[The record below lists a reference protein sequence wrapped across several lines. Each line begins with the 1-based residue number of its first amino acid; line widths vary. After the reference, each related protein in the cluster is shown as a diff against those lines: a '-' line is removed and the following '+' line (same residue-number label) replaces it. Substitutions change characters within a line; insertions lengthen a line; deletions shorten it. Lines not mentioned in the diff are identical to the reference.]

1 MFTIAVFPNVTKA
14 NIRAILDRV
23 LAFFADKD
31 VCVMLPAREA
41 AILGHEEYGVRNI
54 NQCPMDMAL
63 SIGGDG
69 TLLNVCRR
77 VYDQAVPVC
86 GINFG
91 TVGFLIDIELDE
103 IETKLQKILDK
114 EYRIEERLMLSGYV
128 VHDGRKSYK
137 GSAVNDIVVTK
148 GGMARMLRFGLT
160 INDTC
165 IANYKAD
172 GLIVSTAT
180 GSTAY
185 SLSAGG
191 PIVNPLVKALV
202 LTPICPHTFDIRS
215 MVISEDDTIR
225 VRIEAGHPDIFITF
239 DGQKSYQL
247 ADEDEVIVK
256 RAKNPARIVKF
267 GDKDYY
273 RIMRDKL
280 WGNP

>member
-14 NIRAILDRV
+14 NIRTILDRV

-31 VCVMLPAREA
+31 VRVMLPAREA

-69 TLLNVCRR
+69 TLLNACRR
-77 VYDQAVPVC
+77 VYEQAVPVC

-280 WGNP
+280 WGNA

>member
-1 MFTIAVFPNVTKA
+1 
-14 NIRAILDRV
+14 
-23 LAFFADKD
+23 
-31 VCVMLPAREA
+31 
-41 AILGHEEYGVRNI
+41 
-54 NQCPMDMAL
+54 
-63 SIGGDG
+63 
-69 TLLNVCRR
+69 
-77 VYDQAVPVC
+77 
-86 GINFG
+86 
-91 TVGFLIDIELDE
+91 
-103 IETKLQKILDK
+103 
-114 EYRIEERLMLSGYV
+114 MLSGYV

>member
-69 TLLNVCRR
+69 TLLNACRR
-77 VYDQAVPVC
+77 VYEQAVPVC

>member
-23 LAFFADKD
+23 LAFFADKR
-31 VCVMLPAREA
+31 VCVLLPAKEA
-41 AILGHEEYGVRNI
+41 RLLGHEAYGIENI
-54 NQCPMDMAL
+54 NRHPIDMAL

-77 VYDQAVPVC
+77 VYEQTVPVC

-114 EYRIEERLMLSGYV
+114 EYHIEERLMLSGYV
-128 VHDGRKSYK
+128 VHHGKKSYK
-137 GSAVNDIVVTK
+137 GSAVNDIVVAK
-148 GGMARMLRFGLT
+148 GGLARMLRFGLS
-160 INDTC
+160 INDTR

-191 PIVNPLVKALV
+191 PIVNPHVKALV

-215 MVISEDDTIR
+215 MVISEDDT
-225 VRIEAGHPDIFITF
+225 VRMRIKAFQI
-239 DGQKSYQL
+239 
-247 ADEDEVIVK
+247 ADEDEVIVRK
-256 RAKNPARIVKF
+256 AKNPARIVKF

-273 RIMRDKL
+273 RTMKEKL
-280 WGNP
+280 LDNA

>member
-14 NIRAILDRV
+14 NIRTILDRV

-31 VCVMLPAREA
+31 VRVMLPAREA

-69 TLLNVCRR
+69 TLLNACRR
-77 VYDQAVPVC
+77 VYEQAVPVC

>member
-23 LAFFADKD
+23 LAFFKTKE
-31 VCVMLPAREA
+31 VCVLIPAKEA
-41 AILGHEEYGVRNI
+41 ALLGHEEHGVRNI
-54 NQCPMDMAL
+54 SQCSIDMAL

-77 VYDQAVPVC
+77 TYEQAVPVC
-86 GINFG
+86 GITFG
-91 TVGFLIDIELDE
+91 TVGFLVDIELDE

-114 EYRIEERLMLSGYV
+114 EYRIEKRLMLSGYV
-128 VHDGRKSYK
+128 VHAGKKSYK

-148 GGMARMLRFGLT
+148 GGLARMLRFDLS

-172 GLIVSTAT
+172 GLIISTAT

-215 MVISEDDTIR
+215 MVISENDS
-225 VRIEAGHPDIFITF
+225 VRMRIKAGHPEIFVTF
-239 DGQKSYQL
+239 DGQKSYQI
-247 ADEDEVIVK
+247 ADEDEVIVRK
-256 RAKNPARIVKF
+256 AKHPARIVKF

-273 RIMRDKL
+273 RTMKEKL
-280 WGNP
+280 LGIS

>member
-23 LAFFADKD
+23 LAFFETKE
-31 VCVMLPAREA
+31 VCVLIPAKEA
-41 AILGHEEYGVRNI
+41 ALLGHEEHGVRNI
-54 NQCPMDMAL
+54 SQCSIDMAL

-69 TLLNVCRR
+69 TLLNVCRP
-77 VYDQAVPVC
+77 YEQAVPVC

-91 TVGFLIDIELDE
+91 TVGFLVDIELDE

-114 EYRIEERLMLSGYV
+114 EYRIEKRLMLSGYV
-128 VHDGRKSYK
+128 VHAGKKSYK

-148 GGMARMLRFGLT
+148 GGLARMLRFDLS

-172 GLIVSTAT
+172 GLIISTAT

-215 MVISEDDTIR
+215 MVISENDS
-225 VRIEAGHPDIFITF
+225 VRMRIKAGHPEIFVTF
-239 DGQKSYQL
+239 DGQKSYQI
-247 ADEDEVIVK
+247 ADEDEVIVRK
-256 RAKNPARIVKF
+256 AKHPARIVKF

-273 RIMRDKL
+273 RTMKEKL
-280 WGNP
+280 LGIS

>member
-23 LAFFADKD
+23 LAFFEAKE
-31 VCVMLPAREA
+31 VCVLIPAKEA
-41 AILGHEEYGVRNI
+41 ALLGHEEHGVRNI
-54 NQCPMDMAL
+54 SQCSIDMAL

-77 VYDQAVPVC
+77 TYEQAVPVC

-91 TVGFLIDIELDE
+91 TVGFLVDIELDE

-114 EYRIEERLMLSGYV
+114 EYRIEKRLMLSGCV
-128 VHDGRKSYK
+128 VHAGKKSYK

-148 GGMARMLRFGLT
+148 GGLARMLRFDLS

-172 GLIVSTAT
+172 GLIISTAT

-215 MVISEDDTIR
+215 MVISENDS
-225 VRIEAGHPDIFITF
+225 VRMRIKAGHPEIFVTF
-239 DGQKSYQL
+239 DGQKSYQI
-247 ADEDEVIVK
+247 ADEDEVIVRK
-256 RAKNPARIVKF
+256 AKHPARIVKF

-273 RIMRDKL
+273 RTMKEKL
-280 WGNP
+280 LGIS

>member
-77 VYDQAVPVC
+77 VYEQAVPVC

-128 VHDGRKSYK
+128 VHCGRKSYK

>member
-23 LAFFADKD
+23 LAFFKTKE
-31 VCVMLPAREA
+31 VCVLIPAKEA
-41 AILGHEEYGVRNI
+41 ALLGHEEHGVRNI
-54 NQCPMDMAL
+54 SQCSIDMAL

-77 VYDQAVPVC
+77 TYEQAVPVC

-91 TVGFLIDIELDE
+91 TVGFLVDIELDE
-103 IETKLQKILDK
+103 IETKLQKILDGK
-114 EYRIEERLMLSGYV
+114 
-128 VHDGRKSYK
+128 KSYK

-148 GGMARMLRFGLT
+148 GGLARMLRFDLS

-172 GLIVSTAT
+172 GLIISTAT

-215 MVISEDDTIR
+215 MVISENDS
-225 VRIEAGHPDIFITF
+225 VRMRIKAGHPEIFVTF
-239 DGQKSYQL
+239 DGQKSYQI
-247 ADEDEVIVK
+247 ADEDEVIVRK
-256 RAKNPARIVKF
+256 AKHPARIVKF

-273 RIMRDKL
+273 RTMKEKL
-280 WGNP
+280 LGIS

>member
-14 NIRAILDRV
+14 NIRTILDRV

-31 VCVMLPAREA
+31 VRVMLPAREA

-69 TLLNVCRR
+69 TLLNACRR
-77 VYDQAVPVC
+77 VYEQAVPVC

-225 VRIEAGHPDIFITF
+225 VRIEAGHPDIFISF

>member
-1 MFTIAVFPNVTKA
+1 MFTIAVFPNVTKS
-14 NIRAILDRV
+14 NIRAILERV
-23 LAFFADKD
+23 LAFFSDKR
-31 VCVMLPAREA
+31 VCVLLPAKEA
-41 AILGHEEYGVRNI
+41 KLLGHEEYGIENI
-54 NQCPMDMAL
+54 NRHPIDMAL

-77 VYDQAVPVC
+77 VYEQAVPVC
-86 GINFG
+86 GINLG
-91 TVGFLIDIELDE
+91 TVGFLVDIEIDE
-103 IETKLQKILDK
+103 IEMKLQKILDK

-128 VHDGRKSYK
+128 VHDGKKSYK

-148 GGMARMLRFGLT
+148 GGMARMLRFGLS

-191 PIVNPLVKALV
+191 PIVNPRVKALV
-202 LTPICPHTFDIRS
+202 LTPICPHAFDIRS
-215 MVISEDDTIR
+215 MVISEDDTVR
-225 VRIEAGHPDIFITF
+225 MRIEAGHPDIFVTF
-239 DGQKSYQL
+239 DGQKSHQI
-247 ADEDEVIVK
+247 ADEDEVIVR

-273 RIMRDKL
+273 RTMKEKL
-280 WGNP
+280 LGNS

>member
-23 LAFFADKD
+23 LAFFETKE
-31 VCVMLPAREA
+31 VCVLIPAKEA
-41 AILGHEEYGVRNI
+41 ALLGHEEHGVRNI
-54 NQCPMDMAL
+54 NQCSIDMAL

-77 VYDQAVPVC
+77 TYEQAVPVC

-91 TVGFLIDIELDE
+91 TVGFLVDIEIDE

-114 EYRIEERLMLSGYV
+114 EYRIEKRLMLSGYV
-128 VHDGRKSYK
+128 VHAGKKSYK

-148 GGMARMLRFGLT
+148 GGLARMLRFDLS

-172 GLIVSTAT
+172 GLIISTAT

-215 MVISEDDTIR
+215 MVISENDS
-225 VRIEAGHPDIFITF
+225 VRMRIKAGHPEIFVTF
-239 DGQKSYQL
+239 DGQKSYQI
-247 ADEDEVIVK
+247 ADEDEVIVRK
-256 RAKNPARIVKF
+256 AKHPARIVKF

-273 RIMRDKL
+273 RTMKEKL
-280 WGNP
+280 LGIS

>member
-69 TLLNVCRR
+69 TLLNACRR
-77 VYDQAVPVC
+77 VYEQAVPVC

-128 VHDGRKSYK
+128 VHCGRKSYK

>member
-23 LAFFADKD
+23 LAFFADKR
-31 VCVMLPAREA
+31 VCVLLPAKEA
-41 AILGHEEYGVRNI
+41 RLLGHEAYGIENI
-54 NQCPMDMAL
+54 NHHPIDMAL

-77 VYDQAVPVC
+77 VYEQTVPVC

-114 EYRIEERLMLSGYV
+114 EYHIEERLMLSGYV
-128 VHDGRKSYK
+128 VHHGKKSYK
-137 GSAVNDIVVTK
+137 GSAVNDIVVAK
-148 GGMARMLRFGLT
+148 GGLARMLRFGLS
-160 INDTC
+160 INDTR

-191 PIVNPLVKALV
+191 PIVNPHVKALV

-215 MVISEDDTIR
+215 MVISEDDT
-225 VRIEAGHPDIFITF
+225 VRMRIKAGHSDIFVTF
-239 DGQKSYQL
+239 DGQKSFQI
-247 ADEDEVIVK
+247 ADEDEVIVRK
-256 RAKNPARIVKF
+256 AKNPARIVKF

-273 RIMRDKL
+273 RTMKEKL
-280 WGNP
+280 LDNA

>member
-1 MFTIAVFPNVTKA
+1 M
-14 NIRAILDRV
+14 
-23 LAFFADKD
+23 
-31 VCVMLPAREA
+31 
-41 AILGHEEYGVRNI
+41 GHEEHGVRNI
-54 NQCPMDMAL
+54 SQCSIDMAL

-77 VYDQAVPVC
+77 TYEQAVPVC

-91 TVGFLIDIELDE
+91 TVGFLVDIELDE

-114 EYRIEERLMLSGYV
+114 EYRIEKRLMLSGYV
-128 VHDGRKSYK
+128 VHAGKKSYK

-148 GGMARMLRFGLT
+148 GGLARMLRFDLS

-172 GLIVSTAT
+172 GLIISTAT

-215 MVISEDDTIR
+215 MVISENDS
-225 VRIEAGHPDIFITF
+225 VRMRIKAGHPEIFVTF
-239 DGQKSYQL
+239 DGQKSYQI
-247 ADEDEVIVK
+247 ADEDEVIVRK
-256 RAKNPARIVKF
+256 AKHPARIVKF

-273 RIMRDKL
+273 RTMKEKL
-280 WGNP
+280 LGIS

>member
-69 TLLNVCRR
+69 TLLNACRR
-77 VYDQAVPVC
+77 VYEQAVPVC

-128 VHDGRKSYK
+128 VHCGRKSYK

-280 WGNP
+280 WGNA

>member
-23 LAFFADKD
+23 LAFFKTKE
-31 VCVMLPAREA
+31 VCVLIPAKEA
-41 AILGHEEYGVRNI
+41 ALLGHEEHGVRNI
-54 NQCPMDMAL
+54 SQCSIDMAL

-77 VYDQAVPVC
+77 TYEQAVPVC

-91 TVGFLIDIELDE
+91 TVGFLVDIELDE
-103 IETKLQKILDK
+103 IETKLQNILDK
-114 EYRIEERLMLSGYV
+114 EYRIEKRLMLSGYV
-128 VHDGRKSYK
+128 IHADKKSYK

-148 GGMARMLRFGLT
+148 GGLARMLRFDLS

-172 GLIVSTAT
+172 GLIISTAT

-215 MVISEDDTIR
+215 MVISENDS
-225 VRIEAGHPDIFITF
+225 VRMRIKAGHPEIFVTF
-239 DGQKSYQL
+239 DGQKSYQI
-247 ADEDEVIVK
+247 ADEDEVIVRK
-256 RAKNPARIVKF
+256 AKHPARIVKF

-273 RIMRDKL
+273 RTMKEKL
-280 WGNP
+280 LGIS